1 MRAVSPASTIR
12 ASSWKSATSNVS
24 FKSAESDLKRQ
35 LSKKMSQSKVGKSDK
50 SQRKKKAKSKK
61 STVQFS
67 RYIHRVLKSVA
78 PNEGI
83 SKKSMSIMESF
94 MLDVFDR
101 ITSQLHTLVR
111 HERNGRKTIAT
122 KDIQAATKLVL
133 PGELATHAVNNGIQA
148 VQHYFANRQ
157 A

>member
-1 MRAVSPASTIR
+1 
-12 ASSWKSATSNVS
+12 
-24 FKSAESDLKRQ
+24 
-35 LSKKMSQSKVGKSDK
+35 MSQSKVGKSDK

-94 MLDVFDR
+94 MLDVSDR

-133 PGELATHAVNNGIQA
+133 PGIMESFMLDVFDRITSQLHTLVRHERNG
-148 VQHYFANRQ
+148 
-157 A
+157 